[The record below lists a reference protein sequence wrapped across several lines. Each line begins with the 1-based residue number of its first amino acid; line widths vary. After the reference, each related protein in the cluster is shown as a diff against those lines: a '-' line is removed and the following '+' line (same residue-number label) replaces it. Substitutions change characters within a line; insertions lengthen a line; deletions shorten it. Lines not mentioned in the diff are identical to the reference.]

1 MFLNKPFDSDT
12 LPGVFE
18 KIVNKPLDE
27 FYEEIDSD
35 LEMLITA
42 MLDKDHSRRPS
53 IWELAATPC
62 IKECMQNFIDEKGCH
77 KEVSLLFDNEFTKK
91 EKKKVKKPNTI
102 DFERLDILSHYI
114 RSDIVL
120 STGKNGWFSQ
130 VEHCGSGYDIMRWIC
145 TKVDSNEEHAKEI
158 CQKMLDNG
166 FINRIDSK
174 TTFEMTNDPLYTFYE
189 DREDL
194 ADNMLRTYKGQIG
207 GALEVS
213 VHLIKL
219 IEEIYRLAIV
229 EVEFT
234 TKIIAEKALRS
245 KKFENYISEV

>member
-1 MFLNKPFDSDT
+1 
-12 LPGVFE
+12 
-18 KIVNKPLDE
+18 
-27 FYEEIDSD
+27 
-35 LEMLITA
+35 
-42 MLDKDHSRRPS
+42 
-53 IWELAATPC
+53 
-62 IKECMQNFIDEKGCH
+62 
-77 KEVSLLFDNEFTKK
+77 
-91 EKKKVKKPNTI
+91 
-102 DFERLDILSHYI
+102 
-114 RSDIVL
+114 
-120 STGKNGWFSQ
+120 
-130 VEHCGSGYDIMRWIC
+130 
-145 TKVDSNEEHAKEI
+145 
-158 CQKMLDNG
+158 MLDNG
-166 FINRIDSK
+166 FINRIDNK